1 MERYRYR
8 TCVLVG
14 AWRSTRDQAVDDA
27 IRSRQAALRE
37 GSEDLV
43 WLVPG
48 TIEEAINQGWDDRIA
63 RPEDA
68 AGSG

>member
-1 MERYRYR
+1 
-8 TCVLVG
+8 VG
-14 AWRSTRDQAVDDA
+14 AWRSTRDEAVDDA

-37 GSEDLV
+37 GGEDLD

-48 TIEEAINQGWDDRIA
+48 TIEGAIDLGGDAGIA

>member
-1 MERYRYR
+1 MEQYRYR

-14 AWRSTRDQAVDDA
+14 AWRSTRDEAVDDA

-37 GSEDLV
+37 GGEDLV

-48 TIEEAINQGWDDRIA
+48 TIEEAITQGGGAGIA